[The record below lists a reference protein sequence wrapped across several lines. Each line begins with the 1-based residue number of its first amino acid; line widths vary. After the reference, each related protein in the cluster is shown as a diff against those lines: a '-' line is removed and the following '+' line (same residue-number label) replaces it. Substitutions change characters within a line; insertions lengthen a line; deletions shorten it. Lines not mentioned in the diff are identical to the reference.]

1 MDREE
6 RLLAYM
12 QDKLDAADRAAFEVE
27 ITADPALAAE
37 VAALKAVRQEF
48 DAETVAGARAAGWE
62 RLSAAIASQRPV
74 ATNDNRPYRLSLWQ
88 AAAAAVVAVLMWQVA
103 AVPLLQEDP
112 ATYRTVTETVA
123 GPGLQVI
130 FAEDA
135 PAGEIAAVLREVG
148 GTVTDGPS
156 ALGIWRVSFSD
167 AEGRDAAMAA
177 LSARTDIIESVFVE

>member
-1 MDREE
+1 M
-6 RLLAYM
+6 
-12 QDKLDAADRAAFEVE
+12 
-27 ITADPALAAE
+27 
-37 VAALKAVRQEF
+37 
-48 DAETVAGARAAGWE
+48 
-62 RLSAAIASQRPV
+62 
-74 ATNDNRPYRLSLWQ
+74 
-88 AAAAAVVAVLMWQVA
+88 VAVLMWQVA

-167 AEGRDAAMAA
+167 AEDRDAAMAA
-177 LSARTDIIESVFVE
+177 LSARTDIIESVFLE